1 MTGKMRAAVL
11 KEFGKPL
18 VIDTLDIPTPGP
30 DEVLVKVKAS
40 GLCVSD
46 VHIQDGILKTVRVPY
61 TPGHE
66 MAGVV
71 AELGENV
78 KNLGLKVGDHVVC
91 GIDIV
96 CGKCDLCRMGRENLC
111 RERVRVGFERNG
123 SHAEYAVVPYT
134 NLFPIAEN
142 IPFEQAAIIPD
153 AVACM
158 YHAICHQGQVGE
170 GTKVLFYGTGALG
183 LQGVQIC
190 KVLGCEIFA
199 SARTQAKLDMA
210 VKFGADHVINTREQD
225 LEQTLSELTDGT
237 MCDVA
242 FDLVGSADTIDMLLK
257 CIRPGG
263 KVVALAYAEPN
274 FFINCQELVIKEK
287 EVLGIRGSTRQ
298 DLRDSIA
305 LVESEKLVPYV
316 SKIYKLEEINDALD
330 SLRACQSLGRSAI
343 LFD

>member
-1 MTGKMRAAVL
+1 MTEKMRAAVL

-18 VIDTLDIPTPGP
+18 VIQELDIPTPGP
-30 DEVLVKVKAS
+30 DEVLVQVKAS

-71 AELGENV
+71 AELGEHV
-78 KNLGLKVGDHVVC
+78 RDRGLKVGDHVVC

-111 RERVRVGFERNG
+111 RERVRVGFERDG

-134 NLFPIAEN
+134 NLFPIAPE
-142 IPFEQAAIIPD
+142 IPFPQAAIIPD

-158 YHAICHQGQVGE
+158 YHAIRHQGQVGQ
-170 GTKVLFYGTGALG
+170 GSRVLFYGTGALG

-190 KVLGCEIFA
+190 RVLGCEIFA
-199 SARTQAKLDMA
+199 AARTPAKLDMA
-210 VKFGADHVINTREQD
+210 TQFGADHVINTREQD
-225 LEQTLSELTDGT
+225 LEATLSALTGGE

-242 FDLVGSADTIDMLLK
+242 FDMVGSADTIDMLLR

-263 KVVALAYAEPN
+263 KVVALAYAAPN
-274 FFINCQELVIKEK
+274 FSINCQELVIKEK

-305 LVESEKLVPYV
+305 LVESGQLVPFV
-316 SKIYKLEEINDALD
+316 SKTYRLEEINDALD
-330 SLRACQSLGRSAI
+330 SLRTCQGLGRSAI
-343 LFD
+343 VFD